1 MIDTRNGD
9 GDDGDHVVVCLDDAG
24 DHVAVGDDDRTIA
37 IADPYSRCYTYYSV
51 ISPKTIV

>member
-24 DHVAVGDDDRTIA
+24 DHVVVVDDDRTIA
-37 IADPYSRCYTYYSV
+37 VGLLTNS
-51 ISPKTIV
+51 SPL